1 MNKYTDPQYLA
12 LLRENEQLREYIQ
25 TLEHNLNRD
34 SFTQIYNRKYFMENL
49 ELKCRDS
56 KQDFGLLFVDVDG
69 LKMINDQFGH
79 AAGDEILLQ
88 VAHMLCAAVGPNDLV
103 ARMGGDEF
111 AILLDKVVSQN
122 QEMLIK
128 DMSDKIY
135 NIDFQI
141 GSSQLCV
148 AVSTGMAIGKQGSVP
163 TDILAQADS
172 YMYRDKKLKAAGN
185 DNMRSSI
192 REVIAI

>member
-1 MNKYTDPQYLA
+1 MDPKYLA
-12 LLRENEQLREYIQ
+12 LLRENEQLREYIRS
-25 TLEHNLNRD
+25 LENKLNHD

-49 ELKCRDS
+49 EEKCRDS
-56 KQDFGLLFVDVDG
+56 RHDFGLLFVDVDG

-111 AILLDKVVSQN
+111 AILLNEVKSQN

-141 GSSQLCV
+141 GSSQLSV
-148 AVSTGMAIGKQGSVP
+148 AVSTGLAIGRQGSIPNDV
-163 TDILAQADS
+163 LAQADS
-172 YMYRDKKLKAAGN
+172 YMYQDKKLKAAGN
-185 DNMRSSI
+185 DNVRSSI
-192 REVIAI
+192 GEVIAV